1 MSISD
6 WVVLFFASLLLLN
19 ILLSVFGK
27 KSKNTNTFTNTFTG
41 AQLELDK
48 LITERLA
55 ELVVRTNK
63 ISQSQHE
70 IIELLKTMV
79 AKQ

>member
-6 WVVLFFASLLLLN
+6 WVVLFYASLLLVNL
-19 ILLSVFGK
+19 ILSVLGK
-27 KSKNTNTFTNTFTG
+27 KSKNTNTNTNTFTD
-41 AQLELDK
+41 AQMRLDG
-48 LITERLA
+48 LVVERLS

-70 IIELLKTMV
+70 IIELLKTLI
-79 AKQ
+79 AK